1 MQRITLL
8 SLQNQSESE
17 ELMINVSPIFRL
29 MDVEEKAFA
38 VITKYESSLI
48 DLSNELMDVLVDASV
63 AKSKEK
69 VNNHVD

>member
-1 MQRITLL
+1 MQKITLL
-8 SLQNQSESE
+8 SLQNQSESD

-48 DLSNELMDVLVDASV
+48 DLSNELMDVLKEASV
-63 AKSKEK
+63 SSATK
-69 VNNHVD
+69 VSGYVD

>member
-1 MQRITLL
+1 MDKIILL
-8 SLQNQSESE
+8 NLQNQSESE

-48 DLSNELMDVLVDASV
+48 DLSNELVDVLKEASV

-69 VNNHVD
+69 VSSCVD

>member
-1 MQRITLL
+1 MQKITLL
-8 SLQNQSESE
+8 SLQNQSESD

-48 DLSNELMDVLVDASV
+48 DMSNELTDVLKEASV
-63 AKSKEK
+63 SSATK
-69 VNNHVD
+69 VSGYVD

>member
-8 SLQNQSESE
+8 SLQNQSESD

-48 DLSNELMDVLVDASV
+48 DLSNELMDVLKEASV
-63 AKSKEK
+63 SSATK
-69 VNNHVD
+69 VSGYVD